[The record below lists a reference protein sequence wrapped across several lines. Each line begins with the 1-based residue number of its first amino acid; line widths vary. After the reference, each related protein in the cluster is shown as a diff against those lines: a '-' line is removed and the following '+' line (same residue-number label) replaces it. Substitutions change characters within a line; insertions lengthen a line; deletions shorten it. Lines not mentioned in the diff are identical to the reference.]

1 MRSTMP
7 AFGQFQQEAAVIG
20 RLLAGYGELEYE
32 LMVCLSC
39 AIGDIDTAVR
49 VVFRARG
56 EEQRI
61 IAADTIMRPWYDAVG
76 LINPYSEAV
85 ADMGWCRQ
93 IRNQYAHCH
102 WITIDNGLNLG
113 FYDLEAAAK
122 SNTKIRL
129 KRHEVDLALLQEQ
142 ESYFCY
148 VNECFWYLDHE
159 FQSLSGQLKGQPF
172 RLPPKVPRPLKYNA
186 TP

>member
-1 MRSTMP
+1 MRSIMP

-32 LMVCLSC
+32 LMVCLWFT
-39 AIGDIDTAVR
+39 IGDLDTATR

-61 IAADTIMRPWYDAVG
+61 ITADTIMRPRYDAVG

-93 IRNQYAHCH
+93 IRNEYAHCH
-102 WITIDNGLNLG
+102 WITIGNGPNLG
-113 FYDLEAAAK
+113 F
-122 SNTKIRL
+122 
-129 KRHEVDLALLQEQ
+129 
-142 ESYFCY
+142 
-148 VNECFWYLDHE
+148 
-159 FQSLSGQLKGQPF
+159 F
-172 RLPPKVPRPLKYNA
+172 RFRGRSEI
-186 TP
+186 